1 MFSKI
6 LSSAE
11 QLRKEPTMA
20 GKFLMTAEEVAEEL
34 GISIAYAYRI
44 IKEMNEELKAKGYH
58 TINGKVS
65 RLYFHE
71 NFYGMMDAARKEA

>member
-1 MFSKI
+1 
-6 LSSAE
+6 
-11 QLRKEPTMA
+11 MA

-71 NFYGMMDAARKEA
+71 NFYGMMEAAKKEA